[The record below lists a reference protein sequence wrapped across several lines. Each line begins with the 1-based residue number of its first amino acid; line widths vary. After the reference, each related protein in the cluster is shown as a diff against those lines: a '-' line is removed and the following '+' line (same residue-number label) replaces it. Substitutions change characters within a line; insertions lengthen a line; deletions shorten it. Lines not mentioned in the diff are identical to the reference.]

1 MDNKVSIES
10 VINLFYK
17 VFGCVVMYKIMV
29 SLQSLVQI
37 GINIVNAN
45 NSVFK

>member
-10 VINLFYK
+10 VINLSYK
-17 VFGCVVMYKIMV
+17 IFGAIVMYKIMV
-29 SLQSLVQI
+29 SLQNLVQI